1 MVFENMLGQ
10 KPRVAVCNLLELVRA
25 QKTIDWTGNHIY
37 KKTFG
42 AKALSLKNCLWLRT
56 VRSGRKLKT

>member
-1 MVFENMLGQ
+1 MLFENKLGQ
-10 KPRVAVCNLLELVRA
+10 KSRVVVWILREIVRV

-37 KKTFG
+37 KKPFG

>member
-1 MVFENMLGQ
+1 MLFENMLGQ
-10 KPRVAVCNLLELVRA
+10 KPREAVCNLLELVRA

-37 KKTFG
+37 KKPFG
-42 AKALSLKNCLWLRT
+42 AKAPSLKYCLWLRT

>member
-25 QKTIDWTGNHIY
+25 QKTIDWTGNHIC
-37 KKTFG
+37 KKPFG
-42 AKALSLKNCLWLRT
+42 AKALSLKNFLWLRT

>member
-1 MVFENMLGQ
+1 MLFENMLGQ
-10 KPRVAVCNLLELVRA
+10 KPRVTVCNLLELVRA

-37 KKTFG
+37 KKPFG
-42 AKALSLKNCLWLRT
+42 AKALSLKNFLWLRT

>member
-25 QKTIDWTGNHIY
+25 QKTVDWTGNHIY
-37 KKTFG
+37 KKPFG

>member
-10 KPRVAVCNLLELVRA
+10 KPSVAVCNLLELVRA

-37 KKTFG
+37 KKPFG
-42 AKALSLKNCLWLRT
+42 AKALGLKNCLWLRT

>member
-1 MVFENMLGQ
+1 MLFENMLGQ
-10 KPRVAVCNLLELVRA
+10 KPRVTVCNLLELVRA

-37 KKTFG
+37 KKPFG
-42 AKALSLKNCLWLRT
+42 AKALSLKNCLWLRR